1 MAHPRPLV
9 VAAALLVAPAAAHA
23 QGARRARPPAATSQ
37 APWRRMALLRV
48 VGSVADVRGER
59 LAGEA
64 AWSLDLHAGMRLL
77 VPTAPAGRYWSVGV
91 DGGASLGARGGE
103 SPTLW
108 LGGLGVGYGTVWLM
122 AFWSPRFVF
131 GEVQGAT
138 AIGLRNTLSGCMFMG
153 LACVEVAH
161 QHLWLPGATQQDL
174 RLSLGVDLGMVA
186 QLVVQ
191 FAGARPG

>member
-1 MAHPRPLV
+1 MAQLRPLV
-9 VAAALLVAPAAAHA
+9 VAAALLLAPAASPA
-23 QGARRARPPAATSQ
+23 QSRRARPLAAPTQ
-37 APWRRMALLRV
+37 PPWRRMALLRV

-64 AWSLDLHAGMRLL
+64 AWSLDVHAGMRLL
-77 VPTAPAGRYWSVGV
+77 VPTAPPGRYWSFGV
-91 DGGASLGARGGE
+91 DVGASLGPRAGE

-161 QHLWLPGATQQDL
+161 QNLWLSGATQQDL
-174 RLSLGVDLGMVA
+174 RLSLGVDLGMMA
-186 QLVVQ
+186 QLIVQ